1 LCRHAHLIADQTSRL
16 TCPHPN
22 QRALRRVRG
31 TLVEASRAPLELMK
45 QTISLGKIAGIPIG
59 FNWSLLLVVG
69 LITWTFAGYEFPSQ
83 FPGRSEVL
91 YWAAGILTT
100 TAFFACL
107 LAHEF
112 GHALAAR
119 KLKVRV
125 EGITLWL
132 FGGIARIRGDDLTA
146 RTELR
151 IAIAG
156 PLVSFVLSGTF
167 LLAAWL
173 IPNSGSFEMIG
184 GVIGWLGRI
193 NLMLAIF
200 NLLPAFPMDGGRILR
215 AYLWKKRGRIRA
227 TGIATKTGRGF
238 GFLMSGL
245 GIVEVS
251 LGDPAG
257 GAWLIFLGWF
267 LSTAARSEEI
277 PVTVHKPLGDVRV
290 GQVMT
295 SDPVTAPA
303 WMTIEAFLSFAD
315 GHGHEA
321 YPLREIDGS
330 ITGLAITSSLT
341 RFAPRDRPRFRV
353 REVACSFGDVSRA
366 RREDVIEQVLE
377 RPGRCAPGF
386 VLVLDDEGLVG
397 LVTPK
402 DIERASEG
410 DIGKTPKVE
419 EPTSALG

>member
-1 LCRHAHLIADQTSRL
+1 
-16 TCPHPN
+16 
-22 QRALRRVRG
+22 
-31 TLVEASRAPLELMK
+31 MK

-69 LITWTFAGYEFPSQ
+69 LLTWTFAGYEFPNE
-83 FPGRSEVL
+83 FPGRSGVL
-91 YWAAGILTT
+91 YWAAGVLTT
-100 TAFFACL
+100 AVFFACL
-107 LAHEF
+107 LGHEF
-112 GHALAAR
+112 GHAITAR
-119 KLKVRV
+119 RLNVRV

-156 PLVSFVLSGTF
+156 PLVSFALSGIF

-173 IPNSGSFEMIG
+173 IPNTGSLEMLG
-184 GVIGWLGRI
+184 GVVGWLGRI
-193 NLMLAIF
+193 NFMLAVF

-227 TGIATKTGRGF
+227 TAVATKTGRGF
-238 GFLMSGL
+238 GLLMTGL
-245 GIVEVS
+245 GLVEVS

-267 LSTAARSEEI
+267 LSSAARSEEI
-277 PVTVHKPLGDVRV
+277 PITVHKPLGDIRV

-295 SDPVTAPA
+295 PDPVTAPA
-303 WMTIEAFLSFAD
+303 WMTIEAFLSFSEGY
-315 GHGHEA
+315 GHPA

-330 ITGLAITSSLT
+330 ITGLAITSSLSRYT
-341 RFAPRDRPRFRV
+341 ARDRPRFRV
-353 REVACSFGDVSRA
+353 REVSCVFGDLTLA
-366 RREDVIEQVLE
+366 RREDVLEQVLE
-377 RPGRCAPGF
+377 RPGRCAPGY

-397 LVTPK
+397 MVTPT
-402 DIERASEG
+402 DIERASEQG
-410 DIGKTPKVE
+410 HERTTEVE
-419 EPTSALG
+419 EPTATAI